1 MIEKTEWRIDME
13 LWRKYITMFR
23 EDMRIVMS
31 KRCGLDELNNFI
43 MLVGFVFVVISLFA
57 RNGIF
62 TLLGA
67 VFIVL
72 CYMRVFS
79 RKLDKRKKE
88 NDFYMRYMGRVVK
101 VVRLWKLMLKMQI
114 RSMKDKEYKYFVCS
128 SCRQI
133 IRIPKG
139 KNKIS
144 VRCPKCSKTYIKRT

>member
-13 LWRKYITMFR
+13 LWQKYITMFR

-43 MLVGFVFVVISLFA
+43 MLVGFVFVVVSLFA

-67 VFIVL
+67 FFIVL

-79 RKLDKRKKE
+79 KKLDKRKKE
-88 NDFYMRYMGRVVK
+88 NDFYMQYMGSVVK
-101 VVRLWKLMLKMQI
+101 VVRLWKLKIKMQI